1 MHDEGCEWMETTS
14 FDVSSLRKF
23 VAPEFIFGCGARHL
37 AGRYAHNLGVR
48 RALVV
53 GDPGVQAAGWIDP
66 LLASLGD
73 AGGEAVLT
81 TAVSP
86 NPRAAEVMR
95 GAALYAAER
104 CDGIVAIGGGS
115 VMDCA
120 KGIGIVA
127 ANRRPIEDFEGVDA
141 VGNPCPPLIC
151 IPTTAG
157 TSADVSQFA
166 IIRHPSE
173 AVKFAI
179 ISKAVV
185 PDLALIDPE
194 TTATMDPFLTACTGI
209 DALVHAIE
217 AFVSVAAGP
226 ITDLHALSAIRLI
239 RENLLA
245 AVRSPGDLSV
255 RSAVMMGSLQAGLA
269 FSNASL
275 GAVHAMAHS
284 LGGWLDLPHG
294 ECNALLLEHVVAYNF
309 PHAAERYRK
318 IGEAMRLDLRG
329 VGDEPVL
336 RRIFDFIRDFKRDV
350 GITGTLAAH
359 GVKAVDLPD
368 LAANALSDAC
378 IVTNPRRPTQADIET
393 IYAEAL

>member
-1 MHDEGCEWMETTS
+1 MDTS
-14 FDVSSLRKF
+14 AFDVSSLRKF
-23 VAPEFIFGCGARHL
+23 VAPEFVFGRGARRL
-37 AGRYAHNLGVR
+37 AGRYARNLGIS

-53 GDPGVQAAGWIDP
+53 GDPGVEAAGWVAP
-66 LLASLGD
+66 LL
-73 AGGEAVLT
+73 EALAESGVETVLT
-81 TAVSP
+81 TGVSP

-95 GAALYAAER
+95 GSILYAAER

-115 VMDCA
+115 VLDCA

-151 IPTTAG
+151 VPTTAG

-166 IIRHPSE
+166 IVRHPVE
-173 AVKFAI
+173 PVKFAI

-194 TTATMDPFLTACTGI
+194 TTATMDPFLTACTGV
-209 DALVHAIE
+209 DALVHAVE

-226 ITDLHALSAIRLI
+226 ITDTHALAAIRLI
-239 RENLLA
+239 RDNLIR
-245 AVRSPGDLSV
+245 AVRAPADIEA
-255 RSAVMMGSLQAGLA
+255 RTAMMMGSLQAGLA

-294 ECNALLLEHVVAYNF
+294 ECNALLLEHVIAYNY
-309 PHAAERYRK
+309 PQAAERYRA
-318 IGEAMRLDLRG
+318 IGEALGLDLRG
-329 VGDEPVL
+329 VGDKQAL
-336 RRIFDFIRDFKRDV
+336 SRIFGFVQDFKREA
-350 GITGTLAAH
+350 GIAGSLAAR
-359 GVKAVDLPD
+359 GVKASD
-368 LAANALSDAC
+368 LADLAENALADAC
-378 IVTNPRRPTQADIET
+378 IVTNPRRPVRADIET